1 MKNLPFVLLT
11 AASAQVLCQVFKV
24 VFYSFRERRLSP
36 RYFVSPGGVP
46 SAHSAFVTAL
56 SVAAGLRNGFFSD
69 IFAVCFVFG
78 AIVIYDAY
86 RLRGAVEKHAK
97 LLNSLTARHFP
108 DEHRNL
114 SEMVGHSLPE
124 IVSGI
129 LGGGLFAAAAMMIF
143 VRMGL

>member
-1 MKNLPFVLLT
+1 V
-11 AASAQVLCQVFKV
+11 
-24 VFYSFRERRLSP
+24 
-36 RYFVSPGGVP
+36 
-46 SAHSAFVTAL
+46 
-56 SVAAGLRNGFFSD
+56 GLRSGFFSD

-97 LLNSLTARHFP
+97 LLNRLTARHFP
-108 DEHRNL
+108 GEHENL

-129 LGGGLFAAAAMMIF
+129 FGGGLFAWAVMTVF
-143 VRMGL
+143 TRMGL